1 MIKTSYWLPAFAACA
16 LCATALTP
24 LQAAAA
30 ETATAP
36 AAANP
41 EKPDVASPKYGTW
54 GFDASGED
62 HSVAPGTDFF
72 RFANGT
78 WWDKEVI
85 PADKVRFGNFDILNV
100 LSESRTRLL
109 IEDAGAGRSADPDAV
124 KVGTAYRAFMNQDRV
139 DRLDAAPLKADLAAI
154 RAERS
159 HRAVAALMGK
169 ANGSFQGA
177 IFDTDIQADEKAPMR
192 YAVYMDTG
200 GMGLPDRD
208 YYLKPQFAD
217 KKAAYLTYVET
228 QLRQIGWTQ
237 PKQSARAIVAF
248 ETKIAKVSWSRADE
262 RDVDKTYNPMDVG
275 GLAKYAPGFDFKAY
289 LTNANLASTDRV
301 ILAANTAFP
310 KVAAIFAATPLATL
324 QAWQAF
330 HLVDSASPYLSDRF
344 VQARFAFRNKTL
356 AGQPEI
362 QPRWKRGVGF
372 VNGSLGEAVGRMYV
386 AQYFTPE
393 AKAKM
398 DALVGNVKA
407 ALGARIQR
415 LDWMSPETKAK
426 ALEKLAKFTVK
437 IGYPVK
443 WRDYSA
449 LTLTDDDLYGDAERS
464 GGFEWARKVKRLN
477 DPVDKLEWDMTPQT
491 VNAYYNPSN
500 NEIVFPAAI
509 LQPPFFDADAD
520 PAINYGGIGGVIGHE
535 MTHGFD
541 DQGRKADGDGALHD
555 WWTAAD
561 ATKFDAQAKR
571 LGAQYSQF
579 EPAPGIHVNGDL
591 TMGENIADLGGVLL
605 ALDAYHASLN
615 GQPAPVIDG
624 LTGDQRVFLGWAQ
637 VWREKIRDDAAK
649 QHAVSDPHSPAH
661 FRVNG
666 PLRNVDDWYVAFGVK
681 PGDPLYVPP
690 EQRVKIW

>member
-1 MIKTSYWLPAFAACA
+1 MTKTSYWLPALAACA
-16 LCATALTP
+16 LCATAFTP
-24 LQAAAA
+24 LQAA
-30 ETATAP
+30 TAP
-36 AAANP
+36 APAGP
-41 EKPDVASPKYGTW
+41 EKLEVASPKYGTW

-62 HSVAPGTDFF
+62 PAVAPGTDFF

-78 WWDKEVI
+78 WWNKEVI
-85 PADKVRFGNFDILNV
+85 PADKVRFGNFDILSV

-109 IEDAGAGRSADPDAV
+109 IEDAGAGRTSDPDAV
-124 KVGTAYRAFMNQDRV
+124 KVGAAYRAFMDQARV
-139 DRLDAAPLKADLAAI
+139 DRLDAAPLTADLAAI
-154 RAERS
+154 RAERG
-159 HRAVAALMGK
+159 RRDVAALMGR
-169 ANGSFQGA
+169 ANATFQSA
-177 IFDTDIQADEKAPMR
+177 IFEGDIQADEKAPTR
-192 YAVYMDTG
+192 YAVYLDTG

-208 YYLKPQFAD
+208 YYLQPQFAD
-217 KKAAYLTYVET
+217 KKAAYLAYVEA
-228 QLRQIGWTQ
+228 QLRQIGWVR
-237 PKQSARAIVAF
+237 PKAAAAAIVDF
-248 ETKIAKVSWSRADE
+248 ETQIAKASWSRAEE
-262 RDVDKTYNPMDVG
+262 RDVDKTYNPMSVTE
-275 GLAKYAPGFDFKAY
+275 LAKYAPGFDFKAY
-289 LTNANLASTDRV
+289 LASANLGSSERV

-310 KVAAIFAATPLATL
+310 KVAAIFAAAPLTTL
-324 QAWQAF
+324 KAWQAF

-344 VQARFAFRNKTL
+344 VQARFNFRNKTL

-386 AQYFTPE
+386 AEYFTPE

-449 LTLTDDDLYGDAERS
+449 LALTDDDLYGDAERA
-464 GGFEWARKVKRLN
+464 GAFEWARKVRRLN

-561 ATKFDAQAKR
+561 ATKFEAQAKR

-579 EPAPGIHVNGDL
+579 EPVPGIHVNGDL

-666 PLRNVDDWYVAFGVK
+666 PLRNVDDWYAAFDIK

-690 EQRVKIW
+690 EQRVRIW